1 MGSVAYPSTFM
12 ELRWVT
18 TRTKKDKNNIN
29 NPKELNLKPA
39 ATIPVYISTN
49 PSDINPPELRELFT
63 VCNHSCYRFPR
74 LDPEEPV
81 DVDKLRVALSHS
93 CALVSLFSRPH
104 DCFET
109 DFDGDIE
116 STELSDDGSKKVVP
130 LLGNLMDRLMPVSPS
145 NGKLV
150 GFGRA
155 VSDVGLTASI
165 YDVVVIPSLRRLGIG
180 QMIVRRIVR
189 MLTSRDIY
197 DISALCSEDERLFFE
212 ACGFGGDILN
222 STTMMYSKTVATHFG
237 DDQTVK
243 RADSCLSGLLFVGEK
258 LTKACPTCFFRYKN
272 FLSL

>member
-63 VCNHSCYRFPR
+63 VCNHSCYRFP
-74 LDPEEPV
+74 
-81 DVDKLRVALSHS
+81 
-93 CALVSLFSRPH
+93 
-104 DCFET
+104 
-109 DFDGDIE
+109 
-116 STELSDDGSKKVVP
+116 
-130 LLGNLMDRLMPVSPS
+130 RLMPVSPS

-272 FLSL
+272 FLPLSKV

>member
-18 TRTKKDKNNIN
+18 TRAKKDKNNN
-29 NPKELNLKPA
+29 HPKELNLTPA

-93 CALVSLFSRPH
+93 CALVSLFSWPH

-109 DFDGDIE
+109 DFDDDIE

-130 LLGNLMDRLMPVSPS
+130 LLGNLMERLIPVSPS

-165 YDVVVIPSLRRLGIG
+165 YDVVVMCFLQFLQI
-180 QMIVRRIVR
+180 
-189 MLTSRDIY
+189 
-197 DISALCSEDERLFFE
+197 
-212 ACGFGGDILN
+212 
-222 STTMMYSKTVATHFG
+222 
-237 DDQTVK
+237 
-243 RADSCLSGLLFVGEK
+243 FV
-258 LTKACPTCFFRYKN
+258 
-272 FLSL
+272 